1 MWNHEAEDLQLK
13 LLHLIVPQWLLNT
26 CMTWYDTGDMCG
38 MKKYFICEAGM
49 GQRPQTSAEH
59 LASQRSNE
67 AAAEAES
74 VDYVE
79 ACHNSTIIYLCL
91 PSHCESAW
99 GLRARRHEYSPGKLL
114 TCEAASLQTV
124 QLQED
129 PTDERSV

>member
-1 MWNHEAEDLQLK
+1 
-13 LLHLIVPQWLLNT
+13 
-26 CMTWYDTGDMCG
+26 MCG

-79 ACHNSTIIYLCL
+79 ACHNSTIIYLL
-91 PSHCESAW
+91 FTFPLW
-99 GLRARRHEYSPGKLL
+99 KRLGLEG
-114 TCEAASLQTV
+114 T
-124 QLQED
+124 
-129 PTDERSV
+129 